1 VLASHGLRAH
11 RAHDHR
17 PARVGARPAAAW
29 EAGETG
35 LLDRVAFSRSA
46 PRAAEAQFAERG
58 GEYVERVVP
67 RNGRISSSCKDPD
80 GVSVEPNHPD
90 GRARAA

>member
-1 VLASHGLRAH
+1 
-11 RAHDHR
+11 
-17 PARVGARPAAAW
+17 
-29 EAGETG
+29 
-35 LLDRVAFSRSA
+35 
-46 PRAAEAQFAERG
+46 
-58 GEYVERVVP
+58 VP